1 MSRREAA
8 SGALTSALLVSAVLA
23 SAMLA
28 SAMPTSAVLA
38 SVAAFLLESLQPMV
52 RIRKSVPL
60 AQTSLREII
69 GETYHGGGRTL

>member
-1 MSRREAA
+1 
-8 SGALTSALLVSAVLA
+8 
-23 SAMLA
+23 MLA

-60 AQTSLREII
+60 AQTSLGEII